1 MTGFDRDGVDS
12 GGVRGFEGGWT
23 DDWNVEAEV
32 LVGFGD
38 FDDGCLA
45 SPEFTA
51 AKDGRVGAFKAFD
64 GEDSAFFDDDG
75 LSDIEAAHFFCDVK
89 AEGEIFEQA
98 AVRCGAGEMPF
109 WREKRV
115 HEGGGGKQGDADL
128 SALGGD
134 GSEDTFRVSFLEFGE
149 NEEGFDIGSEVEEVF
164 GSDLSGHDG
173 GAGTRFLEVFEQG
186 SQLADSEGGDI
197 VDEGCKFGLGLIEEC
212 RGDDAFDSGFPRFL
226 CEDQRVRAVS
236 RDDGEAFRDVHGVWS
251 LGFSRLAVRR
261 VCPFR

>member
-1 MTGFDRDGVDS
+1 MPGFDRDGVDS

-51 AKDGRVGAFKAFD
+51 AKDGGVRALKAFD
-64 GEDSAFFDDDG
+64 GEDGAFFDDDG
-75 LSDIEAAHFFCDVK
+75 LSNIEAAYFFCDAE

-115 HEGGGGKQGDADL
+115 HEGGGGKHGDADL
-128 SALGGD
+128 SAFGGD
-134 GSEDTFRVSFLEFGE
+134 GSEDTLCVSFLEFGE
-149 NEEGFDIGSEVEEVF
+149 DEEGFDVGAEVEEVF
-164 GSDLSGHDG
+164 GSDLSGHDC
-173 GAGTRFLEVFEQG
+173 GTGTGFLEVF
-186 SQLADSEGGDI
+186 
-197 VDEGCKFGLGLIEEC
+197 
-212 RGDDAFDSGFPRFL
+212 
-226 CEDQRVRAVS
+226 
-236 RDDGEAFRDVHGVWS
+236 
-251 LGFSRLAVRR
+251 
-261 VCPFR
+261 